1 MKKQSVL
8 VLVVLLFVLLHL
20 YTEWK
25 FENDPPKGVVEQVE
39 EWVGELGETPL
50 TKDAKLAGQ
59 RQTGSDDD
67 TGTYR
72 AECEDKTGQ
81 EVLFG
86 GGAIKN
92 RKLKICG
99 TLGTVSGSAMV
110 HIQTSRDTIELTTN
124 KDGVFETSVSLK
136 SGGSYVVVAYRNIF
150 KISGLTMLL
159 HSARISSPQ

>member
-25 FENDPPKGVVEQVE
+25 FEHDPPKGVVAQVE
-39 EWVGELGETPL
+39 EWVGELGETRL

-59 RQTGSDDD
+59 RQTGSDDY

-72 AECEDKTGQ
+72 AECEDKTGR

-86 GGAIKN
+86 GGSI
-92 RKLKICG
+92 RRRELKVSG
-99 TLGTVSGSAMV
+99 TLKTQSGNATVQIKTGKDTTQLTPNEDGTFETTVS
-110 HIQTSRDTIELTTN
+110 LTT
-124 KDGVFETSVSLK
+124 
-136 SGGSYVVVAYRNIF
+136 GGSYVVVVYDHF
-150 KISGLTMLL
+150 VGEVEVSVE
-159 HSARISSPQ
+159 

>member
-25 FENDPPKGVVEQVE
+25 FENDPPKGVVAQVE
-39 EWVGELGETPL
+39 EWVGELGETRL
-50 TKDAKLAGQ
+50 TKDAKLIGQ

-86 GGAIKN
+86 GGSI
-92 RKLKICG
+92 RRRELKVSG
-99 TLGTVSGSAMV
+99 TLKTQSGTAAVQIKTGKETTQLTPNENGTFETTVS
-110 HIQTSRDTIELTTN
+110 LTT
-124 KDGVFETSVSLK
+124 
-136 SGGSYVVVAYRNIF
+136 GGSYVVVVYDHFAGEVEIEVEYIDE
-150 KISGLTMLL
+150 K
-159 HSARISSPQ
+159 

>member
-25 FENDPPKGVVEQVE
+25 FENDPPKGVVAQVE
-39 EWVGELGETPL
+39 EWVGELGETRL
-50 TKDAKLAGQ
+50 TQDAKLAGQ

-72 AECEDKTGQ
+72 AECEDKTGE

-86 GGAIKN
+86 GGSI
-92 RKLKICG
+92 RRRQLKVSG
-99 TLGTVSGSAMV
+99 TLKTQSGTAAVQIKTGKETTQLTPNENGTFETTVS
-110 HIQTSRDTIELTTN
+110 LTT
-124 KDGVFETSVSLK
+124 
-136 SGGSYVVVAYRNIF
+136 GGSYVVVVYDHFVGEVEIEVEYIDE
-150 KISGLTMLL
+150 K
-159 HSARISSPQ
+159 

>member
-25 FENDPPKGVVEQVE
+25 FENDPPKGVVAQVE

-86 GGAIKN
+86 GGAI
-92 RKLKICG
+92 RRRQLKVSG
-99 TLGTVSGSAMV
+99 TLKTQSGTAAVQIKTGKDTTQLTPNANGAFETTVS
-110 HIQTSRDTIELTTN
+110 LTT
-124 KDGVFETSVSLK
+124 
-136 SGGSYVVVAYRNIF
+136 GGSYVIVVYDHF
-150 KISGLTMLL
+150 VGGVEV
-159 HSARISSPQ
+159 SAEYTGEE

>member
-25 FENDPPKGVVEQVE
+25 FENDPPKGVVAQVE
-39 EWVGELGETPL
+39 EWVGELGETRL

-72 AECEDKTGQ
+72 AECEDKTGE

-86 GGAIKN
+86 GGSI
-92 RKLKICG
+92 RRRQLKVSG
-99 TLGTVSGSAMV
+99 TLKTQSGTAAVQIKTGKETTQLTPNENGTFETTVS
-110 HIQTSRDTIELTTN
+110 LTT
-124 KDGVFETSVSLK
+124 
-136 SGGSYVVVAYRNIF
+136 GGSYVVVVYDHFVGEVEIEAEYI
-150 KISGLTMLL
+150 K
-159 HSARISSPQ
+159 